1 MAYRS
6 FTPLSTRKSPAFRG
20 KSLQLDGISD
30 FIDLQGEYCG
40 AYRHASYRSTANP
53 NTYSDFAHPC
63 SWSFWIKFPQSTID
77 DVLANHSGG
86 GDMKHFIIKMHA
98 ANGEQNWYSSSTL
111 NGYWSGAAAGLAA
124 DGSGNVRFAGA
135 RGFVAGDAIQQ
146 RAIRRS
152 TSSTVNA
159 NTWYNV
165 IFVWTGSSSISGIKI
180 FVNGTEQNLAAHYP
194 VGASSGEYSGNEARP
209 RWYSY
214 PWAPNISIPN
224 LENIGAGTAGGNV
237 SNYLANAEH
246 TFACYI
252 GKNQSDYTAM
262 TIHDAAFWAKTA
274 LDTDDASGI
283 WSRQNINLT
292 QYHVNTN
299 DAGGSNVYHQGE
311 DGHATVPD
319 IGIIAKFQ
327 NLEITLTSGLESK
340 TYLFANGNSPYN
352 TFGETGYGI
361 IAGQNANANVNGKI
375 YVGISST
382 TAGSTF
388 SQTKAGTRW
397 LSAINALHNG
407 LTATLNGAAGFI
419 SITQDQGGWHMSSS
433 PITYSPE
440 SSNVF
445 NLTTYVNA
453 STGLG
458 PPSAFDTSG
467 IDRLH
472 AVFKFRGKRN
482 DQSLS
487 NSLQSTDNRISEY
500 NENTSNTPGVNSIDP
515 STNRT
520 EHELNPLQSWNMFLN
535 YLPYSTLPALNN
547 GGLWVTDIP
556 GDTQ

>member
-40 AYRHASYRSTANP
+40 AYRHASFRSTAN
-53 NTYSDFAHPC
+53 NAQYSWAHPS
-63 SWSFWIKFPQSTID
+63 SWSFWVKFPQSTID
-77 DVLANHSGG
+77 SVIANHSSG

-98 ANGEQNWYSSSTL
+98 ANGEQNWYSSNTA
-111 NGYWSGAAAGLAA
+111 NGYWSGASAGLAS

-135 RGFVAGDAIQQ
+135 RGWVAGDAIQQ

-165 IFVWTGSSSISGIKI
+165 IFVWNGSSAISGIKI
-180 FVNGTEQNLAAHYP
+180 FVNGTEQNLAVHYP
-194 VGASSGEYSGNEARP
+194 AGVSSGEYTGNRALP
-209 RWYSY
+209 KWYSY
-214 PWAPNISIPN
+214 PWAPNESIPN
-224 LENIGAGTAGGNV
+224 LDNVGGSSAGGHV
-237 SNYLANAEH
+237 SNYLGNAEH

-252 GKNQSDYTAM
+252 GKNASDYTAM
-262 TIHDAAFWAKTA
+262 TIHDATLWANTA

-299 DAGGSNVYHQGE
+299 DAGGSGQYHQGE
-311 DGHATVPD
+311 DGHAKVPD
-319 IGIIAKFQ
+319 IGVTSSFQ
-327 NLEITLTSGLESK
+327 NLEITLTSGLETK
-340 TYLFANGNSPYN
+340 TYLFANGSSSYN

-361 IAGQNANANVNGKI
+361 ITGQNALVNGKI
-375 YVGISST
+375 YVSTST
-382 TAGSTF
+382 TPGGSTF
-388 SQTKAGTRW
+388 SQTEAGSRW
-397 LSAINALHNG
+397 RAAINALHNG
-407 LTATLNGAAGFI
+407 LSAALNGAAGFI

-433 PITYSPE
+433 PITYTSGLQ
-440 SSNVF
+440 
-445 NLTTYVNA
+445 NLANYVNT
-453 STGLG
+453 STSAG
-458 PPSAFDTSG
+458 PPTAFDTSG

-472 AVFKFRGKRN
+472 SVFKFRGKRN

-500 NENTSNTPGVNSIDP
+500 NENTSTTPGVNSIDP

-520 EHELNPLQSWNMFLN
+520 EHEASPIQSWMYFLN
-535 YLPYSTLPALNN
+535 YLPYNTLPALNN
-547 GGLWVTDIP
+547 GGLWVNDIP